1 MTSFSAS
8 MPDDKINKEV
18 DKLLLAKES
27 IINISRKLNLKESIV
42 KKKRFMIL
50 FVKSRNIS
58 LIQLKELYDMESND
72 IQLFDSI
79 DDIQLFSK
87 LSKQFTK
94 LSSCVKE
101 RSSEPEPEG
110 MI

>member
-27 IINISRKLNLKESIV
+27 IINISRKLNLEESIV

-58 LIQLKELYDMESND
+58 LIKLRELYDMESN
-72 IQLFDSI
+72 
-79 DDIQLFSK
+79 DIQLFSK

-94 LSSCVKE
+94 LSSCVKD